1 MHLFISV
8 IGQGDAVKATIKC
21 KPGTAAAVLK
31 LLASHRDAGPGVKD
45 ACSIPE
51 SDDMLQ
57 PDAGPFKYL
66 LFEGRPAQLIGRPM
80 RGVWLEGRIHRHQH
94 SDRPQ
99 RHRCRPSPPAQ
110 RCAAWHRRRVN
121 AACQAATHRATARLR
136 DLSAAARHAAA
147 PRSSHRQQIA
157 DAPCAGAAAGQN
169 AMFCPILNPSPSLS
183 SMRV

>member
-31 LLASHRDAGPGVKD
+31 LLASHRDAGPGVLEDKD
-45 ACSIPE
+45 AFSIPE

-80 RGVWLEGRIHRHQH
+80 RGVWLEGRIRRHQ
-94 SDRPQ
+94 Q
-99 RHRCRPSPPAQ
+99 LKCGVQAQ
-110 RCAAWHRRRVN
+110 QVRGQCAR
-121 AACQAATHRATARLR
+121 
-136 DLSAAARHAAA
+136 
-147 PRSSHRQQIA
+147 
-157 DAPCAGAAAGQN
+157 AAGER
-169 AMFCPILNPSPSLS
+169 AGRWRSK
-183 SMRV
+183 RVQAKQVRGQGCRRST